1 MPLQVQFKKDDKLE
15 DVKVVEVPKPTLNA
29 DDEVLVK
36 FILNPVNGSDIESIQ
51 GFPGFAPSA
60 YPAIAGFEGV
70 ATVEEVGKD
79 VNRFKTGQR
88 VVVIPDTDVDCAAA
102 NGTWSDYRVY
112 KQCNLFP
119 VPDNITDEAAA
130 QAIANPVT
138 AYGLLDKLNA
148 PKGEYIL
155 QSAAASSLGRILIQ
169 FAKARGIKTIN
180 LVRHKD
186 QIDDLKAIGADV
198 VLNTEDGTDIVEEI
212 KKITNGKGAY
222 GAVDAVGGDLA
233 SKLSQVVRDDGTI
246 ILYSCLGGEQ
256 INISG
261 NDLILRHVNYTGF
274 FFTKY
279 FRDIGKDKF
288 DEVIS
293 KVFELFANEVKPLP
307 GKCFPLEKITDA
319 LHQSLNSDKGEKVFL
334 VHAQ

>member
-1 MPLQVQFKKDDKLE
+1 MPVQVQFNKDDKFE
-15 DVKVVEVPKPTLNA
+15 DIKVIEVPKPTLNA

-36 FILNPVNGSDIESIQ
+36 FILNPINGSDIESIQ
-51 GFPGFAPSA
+51 GLPGLAPST
-60 YPAIAGFEGV
+60 YPAVPGFEGV
-70 ATVEEVGKD
+70 ARVEEVGKD
-79 VNRFKTGQR
+79 VSRVKIGQR
-88 VVVIPDTDVDCAAA
+88 VVVLPETGVNYIPTV
-102 NGTWSDYRVY
+102 GTWSTYGVYR
-112 KQCNLFP
+112 QSILFP
-119 VPDNITDEAAA
+119 VPDNVSDEAAA

-148 PKGEYIL
+148 PKGEYIV

-169 FAKARGIKTIN
+169 FAKARGLKTIN
-180 LVRHKD
+180 LVRRKE

-233 SKLSQVVRDDGTI
+233 FKLSQVVRDDGTI
-246 ILYSCLGGEQ
+246 ILYSFLGGEQ
-256 INISG
+256 VNVSG
-261 NDLILRHVNYTGF
+261 ADLLLRHVNYTGF
-274 FFTKY
+274 LFTKY
-279 FRDIGKDKF
+279 FRDIGKDNF
-288 DEVIS
+288 DKVIS

-307 GKCFPLEKITDA
+307 GKSFSLEKITDA
-319 LHQSLNSDKGEKVFL
+319 LHQSLNPDKGEKVFL